1 MQRKHSTLNRLRQQL
16 RKKKE
21 SLADQFEFKMYM
33 IFHFKEQPKKK
44 PCAVFEVAEVVP
56 VMTNNYED
64 SILKGVKEEAYSY
77 ESTKELLDKDV
88 VQLHAPRWQSMRKD
102 VIGCTTEMD
111 FFLFPRN
118 DIDRVECLLFSR
130 WKDGS
135 NEPFRQL
142 KAGFSFFHDDYKK
155 QLLKLMT
162 NKDKDKAG
170 LIINNPSQSVFFF
183 VDRQHMESAKN
194 NTVVFKL
201 SSVCLYLPQ
210 DQLTLWDMGSCEE
223 VLASYL

>member
-44 PCAVFEVAEVVP
+44 SCAVFEIAEVVP

-111 FFLFPRN
+111 FFLWPRN
-118 DIDRVECLLFSR
+118 DIDRIECLLFSR
-130 WKDGS
+130 WKDQA

-142 KAGFSFFHDDYKK
+142 RARFEFFHEDYKK
-155 QLLKLMT
+155 QLLRLID
-162 NKDKDKAG
+162 NKDKAG
-170 LIINNPSQSVFFF
+170 LIINNPCQSVFLF
-183 VDRQHMESAKN
+183 VDRQHMENAKN
-194 NTVVFKL
+194 KTVVFKL

-210 DQLTLWDMGSCEE
+210 DQLTLWDMRSCEE